1 MEENLG
7 RVTIAPNVLVT
18 IVQKTA
24 TAAAGVDR
32 LSDNVPGVKR
42 FLGLETADRG
52 VQVGVMER
60 KVSVD
65 VYLVARR
72 GIDLLQMGRDLQL
85 QVTRAIED
93 IVGMSVREVNVHIED
108 VATELA
114 GQVAERTIRPR

>member
-7 RVTIAPNVLVT
+7 KVSIAPNVLVT

-24 TAAAGVDR
+24 GATPGVDR

-42 FLGLETADRG
+42 FLGLETAARG
-52 VQVGVMER
+52 VQVGVVEG

-72 GIDLLQMGRDLQL
+72 GIDLLQMGRQL
-85 QVTRAIED
+85 QSEVTRAIED

-114 GQVAERTIRPR
+114 GVEWKERAR

>member
-7 RVTIAPNVLVT
+7 KVSIAPNVLVT
-18 IVQKTA
+18 IVQKTTGA
-24 TAAAGVDR
+24 TPGVDR
-32 LSDNVPGVKR
+32 LSDNVPR

-52 VQVGVMER
+52 VQVGVADA

-72 GIDLLQMGRDLQL
+72 GVDLLQMGRELQ
-85 QVTRAIED
+85 QEITRAIED
-93 IVGMSVREVNVHIED
+93 IVGMSVQEVNVHIED

-114 GQVAERTIRPR
+114 GQVVDRKERPR

>member
-7 RVTIAPNVLVT
+7 KVSIAPNVLVT

-24 TAAAGVDR
+24 GAMPGVDR

-42 FLGLETADRG
+42 FLGLETAARG
-52 VQVGVMER
+52 VQVGVVES
-60 KVSVD
+60 KVSID

-72 GIDLLQMGRDLQL
+72 GIDLLQMGRELQSEI
-85 QVTRAIED
+85 TRAIED
-93 IVGMSVREVNVHIED
+93 IVGMSVQEVNVHIED

-114 GQVAERTIRPR
+114 GNVVDKKERAR